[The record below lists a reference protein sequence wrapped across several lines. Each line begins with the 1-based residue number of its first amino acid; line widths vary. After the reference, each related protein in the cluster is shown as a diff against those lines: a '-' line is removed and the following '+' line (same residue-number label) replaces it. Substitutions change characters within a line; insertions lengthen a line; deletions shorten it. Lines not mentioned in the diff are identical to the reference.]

1 MNFDITRLTSIAHE
15 DFNDRRCRVT
25 NPRITARESIEIGK
39 YIVDLQ
45 QQVAYYKSCALSGEI
60 PTEWSKLNER

>member
-15 DFNDRRCRVT
+15 NFDDRKCRVS
-25 NPRITARESIEIGK
+25 NPHITARESIEIGK

-45 QQVAYYKSCALSGEI
+45 QQVEYYKDFALSGELA
-60 PTEWSKLNER
+60 TEWEGECDE